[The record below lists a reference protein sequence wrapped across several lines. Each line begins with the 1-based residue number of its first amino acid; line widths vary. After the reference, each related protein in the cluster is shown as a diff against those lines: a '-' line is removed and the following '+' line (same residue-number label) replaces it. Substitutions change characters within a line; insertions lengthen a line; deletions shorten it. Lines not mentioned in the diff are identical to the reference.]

1 MAENQVELKEPNI
14 EDDSLSQISEATK
27 DYTSY
32 LKTIKWVMPRLLAI
46 IFFIILFLW
55 IYQAEGGIGSS
66 ENNLFGLHALL
77 MAFFIV
83 VFTQEA
89 LLTFSA
95 PLLVTFTSNRK
106 ALMYFHIS
114 CHVVGICCAVGGL
127 VGIVYYKSL
136 SAHPIIYPFFTLY
149 SPHSWM
155 GVALLSLWV
164 IQLTGGIFAQLFP
177 NNPKVQGLV
186 HMSHRYLGKVIYAV
200 GLATCAMGLQDM
212 QSSDL
217 AGSTAP
223 NIVAEIGEANMIGY
237 LPNSTL
243 AQYSCAGSLLLMFI
257 GMATFATIQFVN

>member
-1 MAENQVELKEPNI
+1 MAETQVELKEPNT
-14 EDDSLSQISEATK
+14 EDDKLSQISQATK
-27 DYTSY
+27 GYASY
-32 LKTIKWVMPRLLAI
+32 LKTIKWVMPRLLAV

-55 IYQAEGGIGSS
+55 IYQAEGGIGSN
-66 ENNLFGLHALL
+66 ETNLFGLHALL

-89 LLTFSA
+89 VLTFSA

-106 ALMYFHIS
+106 ALMYIFLFLIDFKLTNFHSILRYFHIS
-114 CHVVGICCAVGGL
+114 CHVIGICCAVGGL

-136 SAHPIIYPFFTLY
+136 SAQPIIYPFFTLY

-186 HMSHRYLGKVIYAV
+186 YMSHRYLGKVIYAV

-212 QSSDL
+212 QSSNL
-217 AGSTAP
+217 FQT
-223 NIVAEIGEANMIGY
+223 
-237 LPNSTL
+237 
-243 AQYSCAGSLLLMFI
+243 
-257 GMATFATIQFVN
+257 VNLCLIFFCFR